1 MPQLLVDEY
10 IELTNEYRK
19 KYGEKTIIWMQ
30 TGSFYEVYAWNE
42 EDEQIKVS
50 QNILQIRITTKKV
63 ETTNH
68 VLWQVFL
75 IILIKDLKKDY

>member
-30 TGSFYEVYAWNE
+30 TGSFYEVYE
-42 EDEQIKVS
+42 
-50 QNILQIRITTKKV
+50 
-63 ETTNH
+63 
-68 VLWQVFL
+68 
-75 IILIKDLKKDY
+75 